1 MNEITKTTLPIF
13 EEIIE
18 ALNSAIAAMEDNSS
32 SIYVK
37 INQIRNQSE
46 PSNESIK
53 ATDSYTVTEQ
63 LWNCISKLREINYTL
78 GKSRENLMG
87 LVG

>member
-1 MNEITKTTLPIF
+1 MNEINKSTLPIF
-13 EEIIE
+13 QEIVE

-32 SIYVK
+32 SIYIK

-46 PSNESIK
+46 PSNENVK
-53 ATDSYTVTEQ
+53 LAAANTVTED
-63 LWNCISKLREINYTL
+63 LWNCISRLREINYTL
-78 GKSRENLMG
+78 CKSRENLIG

>member
-1 MNEITKTTLPIF
+1 MNEINKSTLPIF
-13 EEIIE
+13 QEIVE

-32 SIYVK
+32 NIYIK

-46 PSNESIK
+46 PSNESVK
-53 ATDSYTVTEQ
+53 LTASNTVTED

-78 GKSRENLMG
+78 CKSRENLIG

>member
-1 MNEITKTTLPIF
+1 MNEISKATLPIF
-13 EEIIE
+13 QEIVE
-18 ALNSAIAAMEDNSS
+18 ALNSAIDAMEDNSS
-32 SIYVK
+32 SIYIK

-46 PSNESIK
+46 PSDESIK
-53 ATDSYTVTEQ
+53 ATAPDTVTEQ

-78 GKSRENLMG
+78 CKSRENLMG

>member
-1 MNEITKTTLPIF
+1 MNEITKATLPIF

-32 SIYVK
+32 DIYVK
-37 INQIRNQSE
+37 INQIRNQPE

-53 ATDSYTVTEQ
+53 ATASDTVTEQ

-78 GKSRENLMG
+78 CKSRENLMG